1 MIDQPKSIAEQI
13 DCLARLTGAP
23 VTFVTQV
30 RQLFLTKG
38 ISLEDEATPFVA
50 ALEEAFR
57 REENIRCSTQ
67 RARQNLGK
75 IHDNFRKVGKA
86 YVDQLSQLKR
96 IQSSLQDQ
104 SRRLRRKLSPQRR
117 TTRVTITGD
126 HRTLVTRQEREE
138 LPMVP
143 GPEDVQ

>member
-1 MIDQPKSIAEQI
+1 MVHDPKSIAEQI

-23 VTFVTQV
+23 ITFVDQV

-38 ISLEDEATPFVA
+38 ISLEDEATPFLA

-57 REENIRCSTQ
+57 REETIRCSTR
-67 RARQNLGK
+67 RARQNLTK

-86 YVDQLSQLKR
+86 YVEQLAQLKK
-96 IQSSLQDQ
+96 IQSSLQDH
-104 SRRLRRKLSPQRR
+104 SRRLRRKLAPPRR
-117 TTRVTITGD
+117 TTQVTITGD

-143 GPEDVQ
+143 GPEEVQ